1 MTKQQQIDT
10 LQKQLD
16 AANEQLAAVDN
27 ALKEQY
33 LKTATG
39 IISQVESWF
48 KDQSENCTIF
58 VNYDDVYKYLDNL
71 RNVIEA
77 TAPKYTPSIL
87 CQLSMALSET
97 RRQLA
102 EQRIQHEIDKRILKD
117 RLNRIYGAKY
127 YGGKLPKTPAMHYV
141 DEVVDY
147 VLKQQQDDYDK
158 KVKVDVLN
166 KVKSL
171 AVYDDNYLDGYVF
184 VDDIDRLID
193 EVQNDNSKSN

>member
-33 LKTATG
+33 LNIATG
-39 IISQVESWF
+39 TVDHIESWF
-48 KDQSENCTIF
+48 QDQRDRGIALS
-58 VNYDDVYKYLDNL
+58 YDDICKFLDNY

-77 TAPKYTPSIL
+77 TSPKYTPSVL

-102 EQRIQHEIDKRILKD
+102 EQRIQHEVDKRILKE
-117 RLNRIYGAKY
+117 RLNSIYGVKCS
-127 YGGKLPKTPAMHYV
+127 GKLPKTPVMQYG

-147 VLKQQQDDYDK
+147 ALRQEQVKQAK
-158 KVKVDVLN
+158 LEVLN
-166 KVKSL
+166 ELKDMLNDKPNGWSYIIYIDDMIKELQNGEDKS
-171 AVYDDNYLDGYVF
+171 
-184 VDDIDRLID
+184 
-193 EVQNDNSKSN
+193 

>member
-16 AANEQLAAVDN
+16 AANEQIATIDN

-33 LKTATG
+33 HNIATN
-39 IISQVESWF
+39 IIGEIKSWF
-48 KDQSENCTIF
+48 KDQSEHAYLTYKDI
-58 VNYDDVYKYLDNL
+58 NYDDVYKYLDNL

-77 TAPKYTPSIL
+77 TTPNYTPSVL
-87 CQLSMALSET
+87 CELSMTLSET

-117 RLNRIYGAKY
+117 RLNSVYGVKCS
-127 YGGKLPKTPAMHYV
+127 GKLPKTPAMQFG

-147 VLKQQQDDYDK
+147 ALRQEQVKQAK
-158 KVKVDVLN
+158 LEVLN
-166 KVKSL
+166 ELKDMLNDKPDGFAYIIYIDDMIKELKDGKDKS
-171 AVYDDNYLDGYVF
+171 
-184 VDDIDRLID
+184 
-193 EVQNDNSKSN
+193 

>member
-10 LQKQLD
+10 LQQQLD

-33 LKTATG
+33 LNIATG

-48 KDQSENCTIF
+48 KDQREISTITS
-58 VNYDDVYKYLDNL
+58 YDDIYKYLDNL

-77 TAPKYTPSIL
+77 TAPKYTPSVL

-102 EQRIQHEIDKRILKD
+102 EQRIQHEVDVRILKD
-117 RLNRIYGAKY
+117 RLNRVYGAKY
-127 YGGKLPKTPAMHYV
+127 YGGKLPKTPGMHYV
-141 DEVVDY
+141 EDVVDY
-147 VLKQQQDDYDK
+147 ALKQQQEDYDK
-158 KVKVDVLN
+158 KVKIDVLN
-166 KVKSL
+166 KLKSL

-184 VDDIDRLID
+184 VSDIDKLLED
-193 EVQNDNSKSN
+193 VEEQ

>member
-1 MTKQQQIDT
+1 MTKQQQIDA

-33 LKTATG
+33 HNIATN
-39 IISQVESWF
+39 IISEVKSLF
-48 KDQSENCTIF
+48 RDQSENCTF
-58 VNYDDVYKYLDNL
+58 VSYDDIYKYLDNL

-102 EQRIQHEIDKRILKD
+102 EQRIKE
-117 RLNRIYGAKY
+117 NR
-127 YGGKLPKTPAMHYV
+127 
-141 DEVVDY
+141 
-147 VLKQQQDDYDK
+147 
-158 KVKVDVLN
+158 
-166 KVKSL
+166 
-171 AVYDDNYLDGYVF
+171 
-184 VDDIDRLID
+184 R
-193 EVQNDNSKSN
+193 

>member
-33 LKTATG
+33 LNIATG
-39 IISQVESWF
+39 TVDHIESWF
-48 KDQSENCTIF
+48 QDQRDRGIALS
-58 VNYDDVYKYLDNL
+58 YDDICKFLDNY

-77 TAPKYTPSIL
+77 TSPKYTPSVL

-102 EQRIQHEIDKRILKD
+102 EQRIQHEVDKRILKE
-117 RLNRIYGAKY
+117 RLNSIYGVKCS
-127 YGGKLPKTPAMHYV
+127 GKLPKTPVMQYG
-141 DEVVDY
+141 DDVVDY
-147 VLKQQQDDYDK
+147 ALRQEQVKQAK
-158 KVKVDVLN
+158 LEVLN
-166 KVKSL
+166 ELKDMLNDKPNGWS
-171 AVYDDNYLDGYVF
+171 YIIYIDDMIKEL
-184 VDDIDRLID
+184 
-193 EVQNDNSKSN
+193 QNDT